1 MVLVAALIGAGLV
14 LGACAS
20 GEDPAERAEA
30 EPTAAPTPSTAAP
43 GTTTAAPATTS
54 TTVDPF
60 APPAWLGTRV
70 LPTDADGFGQVQ
82 PTPPELDPRAI
93 QMPDVLPP
101 PAGDDFESTVAP
113 VPPDV
118 VARSTWSADC
128 PVALE
133 DLRYVTVTFW
143 GFDGEHHRGE
153 LLVHASAADALV
165 EVFRAVDAARYPIE
179 EMRVVAR
186 PELDLPPTGDG
197 NNTTAFVCRP
207 VRGST
212 TWSEHAY
219 GLAVDV
225 NPFLNP
231 YVRGD
236 LVLPELAS
244 AYTDRSR
251 TDAGL
256 LHDGDAV
263 VEAFAAIG
271 WEWGGDWS
279 SLKDFQHFS
288 ANGR

>member
-1 MVLVAALIGAGLV
+1 
-14 LGACAS
+14 
-20 GEDPAERAEA
+20 
-30 EPTAAPTPSTAAP
+30 
-43 GTTTAAPATTS
+43 
-54 TTVDPF
+54 
-60 APPAWLGTRV
+60 
-70 LPTDADGFGQVQ
+70 
-82 PTPPELDPRAI
+82 
-93 QMPDVLPP
+93 MPDVLPP
-101 PAGDDFESTVAP
+101 PAGDDFESTVEP
-113 VPPDV
+113 VPADV
-118 VARSTWSADC
+118 AERSTWSADC

-133 DLRYVTVTFW
+133 DLRYVTVTYW
-143 GFDGEHHRGE
+143 GFDGDHHRGE
-153 LLVHASAADALV
+153 LLVHASAADAIV

-179 EMRVVAR
+179 EMRVVAA

-212 TWSEHAY
+212 SWSEHAY

-231 YVRGD
+231 YVKGD
-236 LVLPELAS
+236 LLLPELAS

-251 TDAGL
+251 TEPGV